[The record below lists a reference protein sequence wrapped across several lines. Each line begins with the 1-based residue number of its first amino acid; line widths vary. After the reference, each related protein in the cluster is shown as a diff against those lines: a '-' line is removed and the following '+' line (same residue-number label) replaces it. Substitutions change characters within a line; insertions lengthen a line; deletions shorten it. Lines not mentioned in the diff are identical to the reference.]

1 MPTTTVDPGGALAF
15 VRGIVRVRGTGASAG
30 VWHVGLFVNGVQV
43 AHRAFV
49 NKEWQTLE
57 FGIVEIV
64 RGDTADVRLYR
75 LAGEAS
81 APAQIAEWRL
91 ESLSHLGCNPY
102 SGGPLEGGIEAEG
115 PPLTSLEARF
125 LAHLEAVEAGLLTE
139 GEGVSDNFVDPSEW
153 GPAPEEPAPPWED
166 ADDPLNPGPAADY
179 QFRPYLPDA

>member
-1 MPTTTVDPGGALAF
+1 MPTTTVDPGGVLAF

-57 FGIVEIV
+57 FGIVQIN
-64 RGDTADVRLYR
+64 RGDTVDVRLYR
-75 LAGEAS
+75 LAGEAT

-102 SGGPLEGGIEAEG
+102 SGGPLEGGETEE
-115 PPLTSLEARF
+115 PPLDEIHQRFQEHLDAVARG
-125 LAHLEAVEAGLLTE
+125 ETGETE
-139 GEGVSDNFVDPSEW
+139 GGSNFVDPSEW
-153 GPAPEEPAPPWED
+153 GPAPEEPAPPWEETD
-166 ADDPLNPGPAADY
+166 NPLDPGPAADY